1 MKNTVVIGGGSGIG
15 KATVEQLLNEG
26 HQVFAT
32 YNNTPIDIHHA
43 NLETAKFNVLEDEF
57 PTEFLPDTIDAL
69 MYGPGKID
77 LKPFHRIPLE
87 NFIDDYQLQVGGAIK
102 TLQACFSKLKKGTD
116 PSVVLFSTVAVQN
129 GFPFHAQ
136 VASSKGAIE
145 GITRSLAAEWAPT
158 IRVNAIAPS
167 LTHTPIA
174 DRLLS
179 SEEKIQ
185 ANADRHPLKKIGS
198 AENLAKTAVFLLT
211 DASEW
216 MTGQVLGVDGGKSSI
231 AS

>member
-1 MKNTVVIGGGSGIG
+1 MVVIGGGSGIG
-15 KATVEQLLNEG
+15 KATVEHLLKEG
-26 HQVFAT
+26 HTVYAT
-32 YNNTPIDIHHA
+32 FNNTPL
-43 NLETAKFNVLEDEF
+43 NLNTPRLHTQKFNVLEDEF
-57 PTEFLPDTIDAL
+57 PVDFLPETIDGL

-87 NFIDDYQLQVGGAIK
+87 NFTHDFELQVVGAIK
-102 TLQACFSKLKKGTD
+102 VLQGAFKKLKKGNN
-116 PSVVLFSTVAVQN
+116 PSVVLFSTVAVQK

-145 GITRSLAAEWAPT
+145 GLTKSLAAEWAPT
-158 IRVNAIAPS
+158 IRVNCIAPS
-167 LTHTPIA
+167 LTHTPLA
-174 DRLLS
+174 EKLLNT
-179 SEEKIQ
+179 EEKIQ

-198 AENLAKTAVFLLT
+198 AENLAQSAVFLLT

-216 MTGQVLGVDGGKSSI
+216 MTGQVLAVDGGKSSI